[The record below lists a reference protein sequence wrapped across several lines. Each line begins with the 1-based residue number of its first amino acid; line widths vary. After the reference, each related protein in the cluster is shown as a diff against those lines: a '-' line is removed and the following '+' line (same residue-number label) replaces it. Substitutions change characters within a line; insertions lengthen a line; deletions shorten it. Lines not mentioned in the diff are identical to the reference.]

1 MTPAGR
7 NDPCPCGSGLKYKKC
22 CLIRQGNQHEPDELE
37 SLRTKA
43 FKKMSEENWLDAIDL
58 FKSVLEHV
66 PDRHTILEA
75 MAACYDGLENYLM
88 AAEFYEKALA
98 VCPESRSGTLHYRL
112 GVSRACGERIERAA
126 EAFRECLR
134 LQNDPVQ
141 EGQLVRIL
149 NNLEEILQGKKSGS
163 LFRVQV
169 QLQRAFSDMEA
180 EKYESAAARLE
191 RMAAI
196 EPQNPA
202 IFYNLGVAYTFLKRE
217 EEALAEFEK
226 CLQLKADYVE
236 AWYNMGQICM
246 IKQKDFSRALHCF
259 DQAATI
265 RPDYIG
271 AHHQRGVACELLGDR
286 QRALECWEKTLELDP
301 ENKQARENI
310 ERLGNAAANQ
320 SCQ

>member
-7 NDPCPCGSGLKYKKC
+7 NDLCPCGSGLKYKKC
-22 CLIRQGNQHEPDELE
+22 CLIGQSKHDPDEVE
-37 SLRTKA
+37 ALRTKA
-43 FKKMSEENWLDAIDL
+43 FKKMSEENWLEAIDF
-58 FKSVLEHV
+58 FKSILEQIS
-66 PDRHTILEA
+66 DRHTILEA
-75 MAACYDGLENYLM
+75 MGACYDGLDNYLM

-98 VCPESRSGTLHYRL
+98 ECPESRSFDLHYRL
-112 GVSRACGERIERAA
+112 GVSRACGERLEKAV
-126 EAFRECLR
+126 EAFRQCLT
-134 LQNDPVQ
+134 LQNEPAQ
-141 EGQLVRIL
+141 ERQLIRIL
-149 NNLEEILQGKKSGS
+149 DTLEEILQGKKSSS

-169 QLQRAFSDMEA
+169 QLQRAFSDMEG

-191 RMAAI
+191 RIAAI
-196 EPQNPA
+196 EPENPA

-217 EEALAEFEK
+217 KEALAEFEK
-226 CLQLKADYVE
+226 CVQLKTDYVE

-259 DQAATI
+259 DQATKI

-286 QRALECWEKTLELDP
+286 LKALECWERTLELDP

-310 ERLGNAAANQ
+310 QRLGNSAANQ
-320 SCQ
+320 TCQ

>member
-22 CLIRQGNQHEPDELE
+22 CLTRQGAPHELDEVE
-37 SLRTKA
+37 SFRAKA
-43 FKKMSEENWLDAIDL
+43 FKKMSDENWLEAIDG
-58 FKSVLEHV
+58 FKSILEQVLN
-66 PDRHTILEA
+66 PHTILEA

-98 VCPESRSGTLHYRL
+98 VCPESRSSDLHYRL
-112 GVSRACGERIERAA
+112 GVARACAERVEKAV
-126 EAFRECLR
+126 EAFRQCLA
-134 LQNDPVQ
+134 LQNDSVQ
-141 EGQLVRIL
+141 ERQLIRIL
-149 NNLEEILQGKKSGS
+149 DNLDEIRQGKKNSN
-163 LFRVQV
+163 LFHIQV

-191 RMAAI
+191 RVAAMD
-196 EPQNPA
+196 PQNPA

-217 EEALAEFEK
+217 EEGLAEFEK
-226 CLQLKADYVE
+226 CVELNADYVE

-246 IKQKDFSRALHCF
+246 LKRKDFSRALHCF
-259 DQAATI
+259 GRATTI

-271 AHHQRGVACELLGDR
+271 AHHQRGVAYELLGDR
-286 QRALECWEKTLELDP
+286 QRALGCWERTLELDP
-301 ENKQARENI
+301 ENQQARDNI
-310 ERLGNAAANQ
+310 QRLGDSFVNQ